1 MPELV
6 HAAEAA
12 DTETLCGESVTD
24 DTLVAIQDWR
34 GHVTCGSCRIEA
46 EL

>member
-1 MPELV
+1 MDLV
-6 HAAEAA
+6 HAAEAT
-12 DTETLCGESVTD
+12 DTETLCGEPVTD

-34 GHVTCGSCRIEA
+34 GHVTCRPCRIEA